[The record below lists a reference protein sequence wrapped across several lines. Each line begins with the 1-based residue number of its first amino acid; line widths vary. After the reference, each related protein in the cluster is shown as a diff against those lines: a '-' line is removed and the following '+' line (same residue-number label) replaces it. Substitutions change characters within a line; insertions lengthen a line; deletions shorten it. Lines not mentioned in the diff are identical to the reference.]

1 MNNNNNKQEASLN
14 SEALSNNNLLV
25 NQQQQHQSVN
35 LNNPLI
41 LGSSVESPDDYTK
54 HFDSN
59 LGIYF
64 FILFIFNGT
73 RD

>member
-25 NQQQQHQSVN
+25 NQQHQSVN

-64 FILFIFNGT
+64 LFCLFLMAREISY
-73 RD
+73 